1 MVTILRDWYNPVE
14 TGPTGTYEILV
25 DVNIRTVESRH
36 REQLT
41 IYFDGR
47 LEVVRCRER
56 AVVAREKDRSR

>member
-1 MVTILRDWYNPVE
+1 ME